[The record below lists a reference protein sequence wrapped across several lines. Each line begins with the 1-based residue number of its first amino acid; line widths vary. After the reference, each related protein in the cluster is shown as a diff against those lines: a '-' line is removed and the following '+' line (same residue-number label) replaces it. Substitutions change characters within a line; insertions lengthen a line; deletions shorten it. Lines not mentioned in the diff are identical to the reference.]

1 MRIWQLGAGDSRSD
15 WERVLAGAG
24 WRAGEVVKADDRGRE
39 VWKVELF
46 GELVAVKVR
55 AVPGVLDRLRFR
67 LGGTDLTR
75 AHLGAALLTA
85 RGFESPGVRVLAL
98 VRDGGAWFEVLVA
111 NWAKGAPMIR
121 RWCDAGE
128 AERNELAQLAGA
140 LIGALSAKGV
150 FNRDAK
156 PSNVVV
162 DGEVLSL
169 IDVGGVRLAGE
180 DRALELARM
189 LSAQG
194 FEPAGVGERPALGQM
209 LACVRSACAAA
220 GITGLDRRVVVG
232 RLRQLI
238 DGHGDPAPKDSPV
251 AQADEMR

>member
-1 MRIWQLGAGDSRSD
+1 MRIWQLGGGESRSD
-15 WERVLAGAG
+15 WERALAGGG

-39 VWKVELF
+39 VWKVELL
-46 GELVAVKVR
+46 GAMVAVKVR
-55 AVPGVLDRLRFR
+55 AVRGVLDRLRFR

-85 RGFESPGVRVLAL
+85 RGFESPRARVLAL
-98 VRDGGAWFEVLVA
+98 VRVGGAWFEVLVTD
-111 NWAKGAPMIR
+111 WAEGAPMIQ
-121 RWCDAGE
+121 RWCDADE
-128 AERNELAQLAGA
+128 AERNELAQRAGE

-180 DRALELARM
+180 DKVRELARM
-189 LSAQG
+189 ISAQG
-194 FEPAGVGERPALGQM
+194 FEPAGVGERPTVGQM

-220 GITGLDRRVVVG
+220 GITGLDRCVVVA
-232 RLRQLI
+232 RLRLLI
-238 DGHGDPAPKDSPV
+238 DGHGDPMPKDNPV
-251 AQADEMR
+251 ARSVEMR